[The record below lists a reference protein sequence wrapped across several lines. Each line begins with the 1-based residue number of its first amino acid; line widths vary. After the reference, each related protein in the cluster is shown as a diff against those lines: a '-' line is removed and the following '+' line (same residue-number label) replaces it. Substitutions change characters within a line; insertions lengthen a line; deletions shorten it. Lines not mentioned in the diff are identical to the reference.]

1 MSAVIQAFDRAALQ
15 ATPWRNGG
23 GLTREIACVPP
34 GAGLDGFDWRISI
47 ARIDR
52 PGPFSEFTGV
62 DRQITLLEGAG
73 VLLRPQGEATAWRLD
88 QPGRPLAF
96 AGECPLWADL
106 LGGPCEDLNVMT
118 RRTRCRSEVLLC
130 SGEAPSRDLPAAPA
144 GLLLAWRGDWQL
156 QGGAQDRA
164 LPEGRGLWWH
174 GGACAWSARAAGP
187 DSALIC
193 VRIEQVDA

>member
-52 PGPFSEFTGV
+52 SGPFSEFTGV
-62 DRQITLLEGAG
+62 DRQITLLDGAG
-73 VLLRPQGEATAWRLD
+73 VLLRPEGEPTAWRLD

-96 AGECPLWADL
+96 AGECTLWADL

-118 RRTRCRSEVLLC
+118 RRTRSRAEVLVFP
-130 SGEAPSRDLPAAPA
+130 GGAAWQDLPVAPA
-144 GLLLAWRGDWQL
+144 GLLLAWRGDWHL
-156 QGGAQDRA
+156 RGAAQDRA
-164 LPEGRGLWWH
+164 LREGQGLWWH
-174 GGACAWSARAAGP
+174 GGAWAGSARATTP
-187 DSALIC
+187 DCALIC